1 MEAVG
6 GERREFFE
14 EDRLPPQLSVKVI
27 ELSDVPYESWSDV
40 NLPIDILLI
49 VENDFELSSCLS
61 FLDLPLKSDNN
72 EVGHV
77 YFGRIGNAS
86 NEEKLKVALVK
97 CSKEAASPEGSLTVA
112 MKAVEILQPKAV
124 FFVGTC
130 IGLSSKEVSLGDVVI
145 PSKLTAAVGSKV
157 LVSPRLRNLAR
168 DVTNKWVAPL
178 QNPDALEVKVHYG
191 GNILKQSLTVDCTYD
206 DLHGLYPEAI
216 AVETESEGISLE
228 AYDDI
233 EWVIVK
239 GVTSY
244 FNQTKPST
252 SGWMSFASTMA
263 ASIVA
268 SMLKDPVVFQ
278 KWSHYSQEYTERSQ
292 ARLRKMEE
300 RVLKSFKDSPS
311 EMEEL
316 RMISKARWEAMQE
329 YTELS
334 EARLRNME
342 GVNL

>member
-278 KWSHYSQEYTERSQ
+278 KWSHYSQE
-292 ARLRKMEE
+292 
-300 RVLKSFKDSPS
+300 RVLMSFKGSPS
-311 EMEEL
+311 EMEELRMISKARWQEMREL

>member
-1 MEAVG
+1 MTGMAGFNFFSFPAVG

-130 IGLSSKEVSLGDVVI
+130 IGLSLKEVSLGDVVI
-145 PSKLTAAVGSKV
+145 PSKLTAAVLVSLAAV

-206 DLHGLYPEAI
+206 DLHRLYPEAI
-216 AVETESEGISLE
+216 AVETESEGID
-228 AYDDI
+228 A
-233 EWVIVK
+233 
-239 GVTSY
+239 
-244 FNQTKPST
+244 F
-252 SGWMSFASTMA
+252 
-263 ASIVA
+263 
-268 SMLKDPVVFQ
+268 
-278 KWSHYSQEYTERSQ
+278 SH
-292 ARLRKMEE
+292 
-300 RVLKSFKDSPS
+300 
-311 EMEEL
+311 
-316 RMISKARWEAMQE
+316 
-329 YTELS
+329 
-334 EARLRNME
+334 
-342 GVNL
+342 